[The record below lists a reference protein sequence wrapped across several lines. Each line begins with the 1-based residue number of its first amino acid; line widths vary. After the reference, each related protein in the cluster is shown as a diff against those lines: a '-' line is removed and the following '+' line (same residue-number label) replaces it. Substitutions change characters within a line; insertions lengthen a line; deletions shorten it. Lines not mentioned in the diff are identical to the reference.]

1 MVTFVKDIA
10 TNANKALLCCNV
22 ICLRK
27 WVKSKRLTMKRTYLI
42 VLLLSISFTTYAQQE
57 YRFGIFADPQF
68 SWLKTDNKK
77 LNSDGVRT
85 NFNVGMVMEKYF
97 AKRYA
102 ILSGVSLSGM
112 GGQLTYKEPVT
123 IETSDSSYNLAAG
136 TGVMYKLQYLDI
148 PLGLKFCTNE
158 IGYLTYYAH
167 IGFTGHVLIRA
178 RADIDKAG
186 VSGENVRDEV
196 NFFTASYQ
204 IGAGAEYSLGGSAA
218 LQFGLTYS
226 NGIIDVLKST
236 QYNAVNSRVSIRV
249 GIMF

>member
-1 MVTFVKDIA
+1 
-10 TNANKALLCCNV
+10 
-22 ICLRK
+22 
-27 WVKSKRLTMKRTYLI
+27 MKRTYLI
-42 VLLLSISFTTYAQQE
+42 VLLLSISFASFAQE

-68 SWLKTDNKK
+68 SWLKTDNNK

-102 ILSGVSLSGM
+102 FLSGVSLSGL

-123 IETSDSSYNLAAG
+123 ISTADSLYHLAAG
-136 TGVMYKLQYLDI
+136 TGVMYKLQYLDVPI
-148 PLGLKFCTNE
+148 GLKFCTNE
-158 IGYLTYYAH
+158 IGYFTYYAH
-167 IGFTGHVLIRA
+167 IGFTGHILVRS
-178 RADIDKAG
+178 RVDIDKAG
-186 VSGENVRDEV
+186 VSDENVKDEV

-218 LQFGLTYS
+218 LQLGVTYS
-226 NGIIDVLKST
+226 NGIIDVLKSS
-236 QYNAVNSRVSIRV
+236 QYNAVNSCVSIRV